1 MKSHALPHHGI
12 PRADPHRAAAHRA
25 VRYVMDRFLLLPAG
39 AAIALVWA
47 NTAAEEY
54 FRFSH
59 ALAFAVNDV
68 AMAVFLALVA
78 HEVVEAVM
86 PGGALHSWRRW
97 GLPVIAAAGGMLG
110 AAAVYLLYVGLKHE
124 SVLVQGW
131 PVACAIDVAAA
142 YDVLK
147 IVWRRSSAL
156 PFLLVLALSTDAVG
170 LIVVALRAQA
180 MTVRSGGVLLML
192 AALGLAAVLR
202 FRKVRAFWP
211 YLLFSGSLSW
221 AALYLEGV
229 HPALALV
236 PIVPFLP
243 REPRALDLF
252 AGGAVD
258 DPVHRSEHA
267 WNELAQVVLFF
278 FGLVNAG
285 VILRGY
291 DTGTWA
297 MLAAAFVG
305 RPLGILAATALAV
318 ALGFHLPR
326 RVGWS
331 GMAVIAMATSSG
343 FTFAL
348 FFAAGLIPMGPVLAQ
363 IKLGA
368 LATVMAA
375 GAAIAT
381 ARVLR
386 VGRFAR

>member
-1 MKSHALPHHGI
+1 MKSHALPHHAIALAG
-12 PRADPHRAAAHRA
+12 PHRPAAQRA
-25 VRYVMDRFLLLPAG
+25 FRYVMDRFLLLPAG

-59 ALAFAVNDV
+59 ALAFAVNEV
-68 AMAVFLALVA
+68 AMALFLALVA
-78 HEVVEAVM
+78 HEVIEAVI

-97 GLPVIAAAGGMLG
+97 GLPVIAAAGGVLG
-110 AAAVYLLYVGLKHE
+110 AAVVYTAYVGLKHE
-124 SVLVQGW
+124 SVLVQAW
-131 PVACAIDVAAA
+131 PVACAVDVAAA
-142 YDVLK
+142 YYVLK
-147 IVWRRSSAL
+147 MVWGRSSAL
-156 PFLLVLALSTDAVG
+156 PFLLILALATDAVG
-170 LIVVALRAQA
+170 LIVVALQSQPV
-180 MTVRSGGVLLML
+180 TVRPGGALLML

-202 FRKVRAFWP
+202 HRRVQIFWP
-211 YLLFSGSLSW
+211 YILFSGSLSW
-221 AALYLEGV
+221 AALYFEGV
-229 HPALALV
+229 HPALALI

-243 REPRALDLF
+243 REPRQIDLF
-252 AGGAVD
+252 VEGAVD

-267 WNELAQVVLFF
+267 WNEIVQVVLFF

-291 DTGTWA
+291 GTGTWA
-297 MLAAAFVG
+297 MLTAAFVG
-305 RPLGILAATALAV
+305 RPLGILAA

-326 RVGWS
+326 RVGWR
-331 GMAVIAMATSSG
+331 GMTVIAIATSSG

-348 FFAAGLIPMGPVLAQ
+348 FFATSVLPMGPVLAE

-368 LATVMAA
+368 LATVAAA
-375 GAAIAT
+375 GFAIGT